1 MAGTAKEENKNDV
14 YRLEAPSSSIPSPS
28 PADTSLST
36 HTRHRIDV
44 RARAIGKRAAQSRD
58 PQHRFV
64 FPKRAG
70 SSLPPKLPFSHIS
83 DIHVA
88 GRTMLG
94 EWRFD
99 SSSPPSLSSGVH
111 YFHLPRHLQGAL
123 GTPRS
128 VNGPRRELR
137 IKVHV
142 TFPVAT
148 GFVHAASRA
157 VSPHNSFSTSSL
169 SLSLSAQIESVLS
182 LPSPIMR
189 RYRGCTPRITWSSST
204 KRQHNRTGGWL
215 PIDSASRACG
225 WACAPN
231 ERVCVSVR
239 VRRFHF
245 LLRPSR
251 TQLRAAS
258 VARASNETCLTRH
271 RFSLFIPAD

>member
-1 MAGTAKEENKNDV
+1 M

-157 VSPHNSFSTSSL
+157 VSPHNSFSTFSL
-169 SLSLSAQIESVLS
+169 SLSPSLGSDRECSLFTFSYHAPLSWVHSENNMELKHKTATQSHGRLAADRLREPCMWVGLR
-182 LPSPIMR
+182 P
-189 RYRGCTPRITWSSST
+189 
-204 KRQHNRTGGWL
+204 Q
-215 PIDSASRACG
+215 RAC
-225 WACAPN
+225 
-231 ERVCVSVR
+231 VCVCAGTAFPLSSPPV
-239 VRRFHF
+239 
-245 LLRPSR
+245 SYS
-251 TQLRAAS
+251 TS
-258 VARASNETCLTRH
+258 CS
-271 RFSLFIPAD
+271 